1 MWNHSIS
8 IPGKIVFTTDDD
20 GFTTEKTTFI
30 TGIPANFKSTT
41 RSDETLANQVG
52 YTADL
57 VIEIMEC
64 NYSGQDVLTD
74 EKDGKEYEVKRS
86 HVVDKKETIEL
97 TCQRR

>member
-8 IPGKIVFTTDDD
+8 IPGGITITYDDD
-20 GFTTEKTTFI
+20 GFPTETQTFI

-41 RSDETLANQVG
+41 RSDETLANQMS
-52 YTADL
+52 YTADI

-64 NYSGQDVLTD
+64 NYNGQSMVTD

-86 HVVDKKETIEL
+86 HVVEKKETIEL